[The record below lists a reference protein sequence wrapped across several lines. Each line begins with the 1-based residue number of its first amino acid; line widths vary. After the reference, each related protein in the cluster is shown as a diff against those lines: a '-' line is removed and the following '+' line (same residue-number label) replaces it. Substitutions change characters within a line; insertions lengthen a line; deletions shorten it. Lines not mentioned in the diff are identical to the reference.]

1 MLPVRAV
8 AVGMGEQV
16 ALLAVLGAFGLG
28 GWAWSV
34 ALLYAAVVCG
44 TLAAGLHRA
53 GARSLG
59 AANHVT
65 LARSALVG
73 AVIALVTDTMRAPAT
88 VPVLVTVASVALAM
102 DAVDGQVA
110 RRTGTETRLGARFDM
125 EIDALLILVLSL
137 HVATLLGAWVL
148 AIGGWRY
155 AFVLAGVALAWLRR
169 PLPPSTASKTVAA
182 VQGVVLV
189 VAASNLLPRV
199 LATILV
205 AAALAAL
212 SWSFLHDIRLLHRR
226 RGQNRAW
233 PRFQ

>member
-1 MLPVRAV
+1 MLPLRAV

-28 GWAWSV
+28 RWSWLP

-44 TLAAGLHRA
+44 ALAAGLHRA
-53 GARSLG
+53 GAPALG
-59 AANHVT
+59 PANHVT

-102 DAVDGQVA
+102 DAVDGRVA
-110 RRTGTETRLGARFDM
+110 RGTATATRLGARFDM

-137 HVATLLGAWVL
+137 HVATLMGAWVL
-148 AIGGWRY
+148 AIGAWRY
-155 AFVLAGVALAWLRR
+155 AFVLAGVVLPWLRR

-182 VQGVVLV
+182 AQGVVLV
-189 VAASNLLPRV
+189 VAAAGLLPRV
-199 LATILV
+199 LTTILV

-212 SWSFLHDIRLLHRR
+212 TWSFVRDIRRLHQDQAAGPKRR
-226 RGQNRAW
+226 R
-233 PRFQ
+233 